1 MVSSKESQSLEDRLI
16 HLYKEVLREP
26 KFENYE
32 ANVGEIDAL
41 FSQLQQRGN
50 IQHDRGKL
58 IEIKTLHEQIVSMI
72 LSEKEGL
79 GEEFTKFNRKKN
91 ASSQY
96 GKVSD
101 YERMDAFFVDYK
113 K

>member
-1 MVSSKESQSLEDRLI
+1 
-16 HLYKEVLREP
+16 
-26 KFENYE
+26 
-32 ANVGEIDAL
+32 
-41 FSQLQQRGN
+41 
-50 IQHDRGKL
+50 
-58 IEIKTLHEQIVSMI
+58 MI

>member
-41 FSQLQQRGN
+41 FSQLQQRG
-50 IQHDRGKL
+50 
-58 IEIKTLHEQIVSMI
+58 TYSMT
-72 LSEKEGL
+72 
-79 GEEFTKFNRKKN
+79 EEN
-91 ASSQY
+91 
-96 GKVSD
+96 
-101 YERMDAFFVDYK
+101 
-113 K
+113 